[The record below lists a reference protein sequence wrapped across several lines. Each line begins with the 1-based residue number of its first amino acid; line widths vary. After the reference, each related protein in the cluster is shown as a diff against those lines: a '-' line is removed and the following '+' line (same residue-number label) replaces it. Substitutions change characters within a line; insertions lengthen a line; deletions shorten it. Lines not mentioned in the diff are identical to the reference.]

1 MSSEV
6 VPVKI
11 RGILPVNNGEAVFLG
26 NKDKVFVIQI
36 ERSMGE
42 VIKMF
47 IQNKAKQRPLTH
59 DLMSHVFQGF
69 GISVE
74 RILISELKGTTYYA
88 RMVLQQ
94 RNELGRKIVEVD
106 ARPSDCLAIAASHK
120 IPVYVS
126 NTLFAELE
134 DMSEVLDQI
143 NQSREEE
150 SDSDDE

>member
-1 MSSEV
+1 MCSEV

-11 RGILPVNNGEAVFLG
+11 SGILPVNNGEAVFLG

-59 DLMSHVFQGF
+59 DLMTHVFQGF

-106 ARPSDCLAIAASHK
+106 ARPSDCLAMATAQKKPIF
-120 IPVYVS
+120 VS
-126 NTLFAELE
+126 APLFEEVE
-134 DMSEVLDQI
+134 DMSHILEDI
-143 NQSREEE
+143 KNSSSP
-150 SDSDDE
+150 SDEL

>member
-1 MSSEV
+1 MSIEV

-59 DLMSHVFQGF
+59 DLMTHVFQGF

-94 RNELGRKIVEVD
+94 CNELGRKIVEVD
-106 ARPSDCLAIAASHK
+106 ARPSDCLAMATAQKKPIF
-120 IPVYVS
+120 VS
-126 NTLFAELE
+126 ALLFEEVE
-134 DMSEVLDQI
+134 DMSHILEDI
-143 NQSREEE
+143 KNSSSP
-150 SDSDDE
+150 SDEL

>member
-59 DLMSHVFQGF
+59 DLMTHVFQGF

-88 RMVLQQ
+88 RMFLQQ

-106 ARPSDCLAIAASHK
+106 ARPSDCLAMATAQKKPIF
-120 IPVYVS
+120 VS
-126 NTLFAELE
+126 APLFEEVE
-134 DMSEVLDQI
+134 DMSHILEDI
-143 NQSREEE
+143 KNSSSP
-150 SDSDDE
+150 SDEL

>member
-47 IQNKAKQRPLTH
+47 IQNKAKSAP
-59 DLMSHVFQGF
+59 SHM
-69 GISVE
+69 I
-74 RILISELKGTTYYA
+74 
-88 RMVLQQ
+88 
-94 RNELGRKIVEVD
+94 
-106 ARPSDCLAIAASHK
+106 
-120 IPVYVS
+120 
-126 NTLFAELE
+126 
-134 DMSEVLDQI
+134 
-143 NQSREEE
+143 
-150 SDSDDE
+150 

>member
-26 NKDKVFVIQI
+26 NNDKVFVIQI

-59 DLMSHVFQGF
+59 DLISHVFQGF

-106 ARPSDCLAIAASHK
+106 ARPSDCLAMATAQKKPIF
-120 IPVYVS
+120 VS
-126 NTLFAELE
+126 APLFEEVE
-134 DMSEVLDQI
+134 DMSHILEDI
-143 NQSREEE
+143 KNSSSP
-150 SDSDDE
+150 SDEL

>member
-47 IQNKAKQRPLTH
+47 IQNKAKQPLTH
-59 DLMSHVFQGF
+59 DLMTHVFQGF

-106 ARPSDCLAIAASHK
+106 ARPSDCLAMATAQKKPIF
-120 IPVYVS
+120 VS
-126 NTLFAELE
+126 APLFEEVE
-134 DMSEVLDQI
+134 DMSHILEDI
-143 NQSREEE
+143 KNSSSP
-150 SDSDDE
+150 SDEL

>member
-59 DLMSHVFQGF
+59 DLMNHVFQGF

-106 ARPSDCLAIAASHK
+106 ARPSDCLAMATAQKKPIF
-120 IPVYVS
+120 VS
-126 NTLFAELE
+126 APLFEELE
-134 DMSEVLDQI
+134 DMSHILEDI
-143 NQSREEE
+143 KNSSSP
-150 SDSDDE
+150 SDEL

>member
-1 MSSEV
+1 M

-59 DLMSHVFQGF
+59 DLMTHVFQGF

-94 RNELGRKIVEVD
+94 CNELGRKIVEVD
-106 ARPSDCLAIAASHK
+106 ARPSDCLAMATAQKKPIF
-120 IPVYVS
+120 VS
-126 NTLFAELE
+126 ALLFEEVE
-134 DMSEVLDQI
+134 DMSHILEDI
-143 NQSREEE
+143 KNSSSP
-150 SDSDDE
+150 SDEL

>member
-26 NKDKVFVIQI
+26 NNDKVFVIQI

-106 ARPSDCLAIAASHK
+106 ARPSDCLAMATAQKKPIF
-120 IPVYVS
+120 VS
-126 NTLFAELE
+126 APLFEEVE
-134 DMSEVLDQI
+134 DMSHILEDI
-143 NQSREEE
+143 KNSSSP
-150 SDSDDE
+150 SDEL

>member
-59 DLMSHVFQGF
+59 DLMTHVFQGF

-106 ARPSDCLAIAASHK
+106 ARPSDCLAMATAQKKPIFCLCSA
-120 IPVYVS
+120 V
-126 NTLFAELE
+126 
-134 DMSEVLDQI
+134 
-143 NQSREEE
+143 
-150 SDSDDE
+150 